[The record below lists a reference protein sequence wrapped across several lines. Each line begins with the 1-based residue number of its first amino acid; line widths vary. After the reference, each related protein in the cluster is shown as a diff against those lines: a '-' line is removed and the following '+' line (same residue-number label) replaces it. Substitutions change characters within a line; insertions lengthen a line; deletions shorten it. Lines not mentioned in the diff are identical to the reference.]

1 MLGVETGHHDRSL
14 ASTGGVRHATVR
26 GETISDPLDLD
37 EFRANGHAL
46 VDWIADY
53 LGSIEERPVQARVS
67 PGDVRAMLPESA
79 PESAEPFAAL
89 LRDLDE
95 IVVPGLAQ
103 WQHPGWFAYFPAQ
116 SSPASI
122 LGEMASTALGSQGMM
137 WVTAPAATEIE
148 SHVLDWFVDLTGVPQ
163 GWKTTGPGGGVIQMS
178 ASDSTHTALVVAR
191 ELCRNRTGAAAE
203 DMVAYTSA
211 QAHSSIEKGARVAG
225 FGHLRLIEVDEFFAA
240 RPEALTE
247 AIKSDLAAGL
257 VPAFVGGS
265 VGTTATTAIDPV
277 RAIGEIATQH
287 ELWFHIDAAYAGAAM
302 ICEEFR
308 HHQDGL
314 ELVDSYTFNPH
325 KWLATNFD
333 CSVFWVA
340 DRKPLID
347 TLRITPPYLSNPA
360 SDAGDVTDFRDWHVP
375 LGRRFR
381 ALKLWWVLRS
391 FGLEGLRRRIRANVR
406 QARGLADWIA
416 EQPQLKLIAPTPF
429 ALVCFAHVEGDEAT
443 HRLVDSLNADASVYV
458 LGSSIDGQAFIRV
471 SIGSTWTT
479 DHHVTALQERIK
491 AALAKP

>member
-1 MLGVETGHHDRSL
+1 
-14 ASTGGVRHATVR
+14 
-26 GETISDPLDLD
+26 
-37 EFRANGHAL
+37 
-46 VDWIADY
+46 
-53 LGSIEERPVQARVS
+53 
-67 PGDVRAMLPESA
+67 MLPGSA
-79 PESAEPFAAL
+79 PESAEPFEAL

-95 IVVPGLAQ
+95 VVVPGLAQ
-103 WQHPGWFAYFPAQ
+103 WQHPGWFTYFPAQ
-116 SSPASI
+116 SSPPSI
-122 LGEMASTALGSQGMM
+122 LAEMASAALGVQGMM

-163 GWKTTGPGGGVIQMS
+163 DWKTTGPGGGVIQMS

-191 ELCRNRTGAAAE
+191 EVCRNRTGAVAE
-203 DMVAYTSA
+203 QMVAYTSA

-225 FGHLRLIEVDEFFAA
+225 IGHVRLIDVDDCFAA
-240 RPEALTE
+240 RPEALVE
-247 AIKSDLAAGL
+247 LIRDDLAAGL
-257 VPAFVGGS
+257 VPVFVGAS
-265 VGTTATTAIDPV
+265 VGTTATTAIDPI
-277 RAIGEIATQH
+277 RAVGEIADQH
-287 ELWFHIDAAYAGAAM
+287 NLWFHVDAAYAGAAM

-347 TLRITPPYLSNPA
+347 TLAITPPYLANAA
-360 SDAGDVTDFRDWHVP
+360 SDTGEVIDYRDWHVP

-391 FGLEGLRRRIRANVR
+391 FGVEGLRERIRANVR
-406 QARGLADWIA
+406 QARGLAEWI
-416 EQPQLKLIAPTPF
+416 EQQPELTVIAPTPF
-429 ALVCFAHVEGDEAT
+429 ALVCFAHVDGNEAT
-443 HRLVDSLNADASVYV
+443 QKLLDSINSDTSVYV
-458 LGSSIDGQAFIRV
+458 LGSSINQRAFIRV

-479 DHHVTALQERIK
+479 DRHVAALQKNIES
-491 AALAKP
+491 ALATP

>member
-1 MLGVETGHHDRSL
+1 M
-14 ASTGGVRHATVR
+14 
-26 GETISDPLDLD
+26 
-37 EFRANGHAL
+37 

-53 LGSIEERPVQARVS
+53 LASIEERPVQAQVS
-67 PGDVRAMLPESA
+67 PGDVRAMLPDTA
-79 PESAEPFAAL
+79 PESAEPFEAL

-95 IVVPGLAQ
+95 VVVPGLAQ
-103 WQHPGWFAYFPAQ
+103 WQHPGWFTYFPAQ
-116 SSPASI
+116 SSPPSI
-122 LGEMASTALGSQGMM
+122 LGEMASAALGAQGMM

-148 SHVLDWFVDLTGVPQ
+148 SHVLDWLVDLTGVPQ
-163 GWKTTGPGGGVIQMS
+163 DWKTTGPGGGVIQMS

-191 ELCRNRTGAAAE
+191 ETCRNRTGAAAE
-203 DMVAYTSA
+203 QMVAYTSA

-225 FGHLRLIEVDEFFAA
+225 IGQLRLVEVDDCFAA
-240 RPEALTE
+240 RPESLAET
-247 AIKSDLAAGL
+247 ITDDLAAGL
-257 VPAFVGGS
+257 VPAFVAGS
-265 VGTTATTAIDPV
+265 VGTTATTAIDPI
-277 RAIGEIATQH
+277 RAIGEIAAQH
-287 ELWFHIDAAYAGAAM
+287 NLWFHVDAAYAGAAM

-347 TLRITPPYLSNPA
+347 TLSITPPYLANAA
-360 SDAGDVTDFRDWHVP
+360 SDAGEVIDYRDWHVP

-391 FGLEGLRRRIRANVR
+391 FGAEGLRKRIRANAR
-406 QARGLADWIA
+406 QARELADWIA
-416 EQPQLKLIAPTPF
+416 EQQQLTLIAPTPF
-429 ALVCFAHVEGDEAT
+429 ALVCFAHVDGDEAT
-443 HRLVDSLNADASVYV
+443 QRLLSALNSDTSIYV
-458 LGSSIDGQAFIRV
+458 LGSSINGQDFIRV

-479 DHHVTALQERIK
+479 DRHVTALRERIK
-491 AALAKP
+491 SALTTT